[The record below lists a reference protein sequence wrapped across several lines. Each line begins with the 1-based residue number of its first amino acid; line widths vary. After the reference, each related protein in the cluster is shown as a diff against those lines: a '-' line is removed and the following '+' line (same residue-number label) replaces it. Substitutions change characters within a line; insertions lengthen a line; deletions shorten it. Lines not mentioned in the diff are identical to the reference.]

1 MKKLVLTTLAAA
13 ALFAS
18 TVVTAQPLQ
27 MSAYLGASGG
37 VSSWNAD
44 CTGTTNCQKNPGSFR
59 VYGGYNFMPSLGL
72 EMTLASLGTV
82 KANAAGTAVSVQG
95 AGMDVAA
102 VYRFGSS
109 SSPFGAFVKG
119 GLAYSRTKASATTG
133 TLTGS
138 DTKNGFGFLAG
149 VGATYALT
157 DHFALRMELDG
168 QRVKVPGGSSVNVTT
183 FTVGGQGSF

>member
-1 MKKLVLTTLAAA
+1 MKKLALNTLAAA

-44 CTGTTNCQKNPGSFR
+44 CSGTTNCKKNPGSFR
-59 VYGGYNFMPSLGL
+59 IYGGYNFLPSLGL

-82 KANAAGTAVSVQG
+82 KANVTGTAVNVQG
-95 AGMDVAA
+95 AGMDIAA

-119 GLAYSRTKASATTG
+119 
-133 TLTGS
+133 TLKDS

-157 DHFALRMELDG
+157 DHFALRAELDT
-168 QRVKVPGGSSVNVTT
+168 QRVKVPAGSSVNVTT